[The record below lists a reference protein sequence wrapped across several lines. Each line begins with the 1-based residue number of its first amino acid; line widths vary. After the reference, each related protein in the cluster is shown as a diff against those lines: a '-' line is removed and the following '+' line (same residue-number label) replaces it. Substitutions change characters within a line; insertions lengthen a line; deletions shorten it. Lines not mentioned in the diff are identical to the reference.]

1 MDETRALSEE
11 QIARVTTRA
20 DADFLAPVI
29 SFVGHTAEKLGMGG
43 KDAGHLK
50 RAVETVCQNVIDNA
64 FGPDDDGRYEVHVLR
79 RPGKLVLAVED
90 QGLPFDYT
98 PLQDAGDRNL
108 AQVLHQSSADEVR
121 FVNLGRRGNRVELVK
136 HLPHADVR
144 EHLPEDEHHATLNA
158 PAASEDVPIE
168 IRMMRPEESFELS
181 RCVYRSYGYS

>member
-11 QIARVTTRA
+11 QIARVTVRA
-20 DADFLAPVI
+20 DANFLTPLA
-29 SFVGHTAEKLGMGG
+29 SFVEHTAEKLGLGG

-50 RAVETVCQNVIDNA
+50 RAMETVCQNVIDNA
-64 FGPDDDGRYEVHVLR
+64 FGPDDDGRYDVHVLR

-98 PLQDAGDRNL
+98 PLQDDGDQNL
-108 AQVLHQSSADEVR
+108 AQMLHRSFADEVR

-144 EHLPEDEHHATLNA
+144 ERLPEA
-158 PAASEDVPIE
+158 
-168 IRMMRPEESFELS
+168 
-181 RCVYRSYGYS
+181 